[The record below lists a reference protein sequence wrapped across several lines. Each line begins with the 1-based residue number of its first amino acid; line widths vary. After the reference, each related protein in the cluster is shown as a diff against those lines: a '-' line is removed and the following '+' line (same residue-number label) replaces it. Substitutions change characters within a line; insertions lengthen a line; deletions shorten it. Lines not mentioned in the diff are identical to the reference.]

1 MVRELDNHHE
11 IANMGWR
18 QHLYQAV
25 LIGLFVTFL
34 VTIR

>member
-1 MVRELDNHHE
+1 LNLQGRV
-11 IANMGWR
+11 MGWR